1 MTNSTKKGF
10 KMVNYNLA
18 ASNGIQ
24 LDSTLSTGLAANRM
38 QGIWHRVVTVAKR
51 IDRKAQL
58 FFEAQ
63 ATTRGRKAK
72 QVKWGFELHAG
83 F

>member
-1 MTNSTKKGF
+1 
-10 KMVNYNLA
+10 MVNYNLA

-24 LDSTLSTGLAANRM
+24 LERTPHTGAFANRM
-38 QGIWHRVVTVAKR
+38 QEIWHHVVTVAKQF
-51 IDRKAQL
+51 DRKAHV

-63 ATTRGRKAK
+63 ATTRGRKVE
-72 QVKWGFELHAG
+72 QVKWGFELHTG